1 MEFLRRWNDI
11 PPPTPPPAP
20 SPTRLT
26 FSQPIQELHPKEPAP
41 AELPPPK
48 KEEGPAPDKPKE

>member
-11 PPPTPPPAP
+11 PPPNPPPES

-26 FSQPIQELHPKEPAP
+26 FTQPIQELQPKPAAGP
-41 AELPPPK
+41 
-48 KEEGPAPDKPKE
+48 EGQAPDKPKE